1 MNYFKRLRE
10 DPTTSSEKVSVD
22 SRERRALYLLN
33 DTNK

>member
-1 MNYFKRLRE
+1 MNRFRDLGE
-10 DPTTSSEKVSVD
+10 DPATSSEKVPVD